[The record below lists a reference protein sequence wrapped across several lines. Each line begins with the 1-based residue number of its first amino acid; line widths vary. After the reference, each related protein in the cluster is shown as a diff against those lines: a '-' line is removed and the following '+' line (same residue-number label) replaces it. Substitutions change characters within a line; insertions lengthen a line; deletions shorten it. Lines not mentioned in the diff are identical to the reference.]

1 MSLPT
6 NEQWEGWFL
15 LGQEENSSS
24 FSQPCMKNYLKLFSE
39 QHITLKSCSRSAR
52 WTQELTVRMFQDL
65 LLMLPSR
72 AKLSCRVKIKIK
84 RFMLSCYLIGHNW
97 ANRPYSQPLKYFP
110 QICTVIIVLPL
121 TIFHSREQQHE
132 LYNISFN

>member
-1 MSLPT
+1 MRLPT

-24 FSQPCMKNYLKLFSE
+24 FSQPRMKNYLKLFSE

-110 QICTVIIVLPL
+110 PNLHCNYCASTD
-121 TIFHSREQQHE
+121 
-132 LYNISFN
+132 NISLKGTTTRAIQYQF